1 VIACKRLLI
10 LLFKY
15 EGSNVLILR
24 EREMKTLIKGL
35 CVISLL
41 FLVSCDP
48 DDITGGEKIDYI
60 LGQPEIAGTGCE
72 ESAVRV
78 SDDGKSVEMEMQS
91 LTVKAGSTFKSLERI
106 NCLVAVPISIPSNYK
121 LAVLPATFTG
131 KHLLQKGSTL
141 KIGSET
147 FLAGQTGQQASTEL
161 VGKKKGEFTLGTNK
175 FKDASVSK
183 CGEDSTLRLNLRIYL
198 RSKNKEAASMGK
210 IKGLAEGENSIFK
223 LKFIKC

>member
-1 VIACKRLLI
+1 MV
-10 LLFKY
+10 
-15 EGSNVLILR
+15 LR
-24 EREMKTLIKGL
+24 EREMNTIIKGL
-35 CVISLL
+35 SIISLL

-48 DDITGGEKIDYI
+48 DDVTGGENIDYL

-72 ESAVRV
+72 ESRVRV
-78 SDDGKSVEMEMQS
+78 SDDGKSVEMEMES
-91 LTVKAGSTFKSLERI
+91 LSVVAGSTFKSLDRI

-121 LAVLPATFTG
+121 LAVLPATFKG

-147 FLAGQTGQQASTEL
+147 FLAGQTGQEASTEI
-161 VGKKKGEFTLGTNK
+161 VGKKKGDFSLGTEEY
-175 FKDASVSK
+175 KDASVSK

-198 RSKNKEAASMGK
+198 RSKNKEEASVGK
-210 IKGLAEGENSIFK
+210 INGLAEGEKSIFK